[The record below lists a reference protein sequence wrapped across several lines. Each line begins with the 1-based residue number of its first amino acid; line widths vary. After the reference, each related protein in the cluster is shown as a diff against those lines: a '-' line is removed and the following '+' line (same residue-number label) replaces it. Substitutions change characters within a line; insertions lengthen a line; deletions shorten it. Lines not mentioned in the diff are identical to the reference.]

1 MKKFLLVGAIV
12 CSLVGSSFA
21 ASDPCK
27 DKVNEAKKLAAKCKA
42 MPKGSEKTQCA
53 NSYKVLKNQ
62 AEQACRS
69 GGLDEKGME
78 DAIRQWEKQVNNCKG
93 KQNKRCASALQ
104 QLGHYQFQLEEKHFL
119 DKNAQYEED
128 VAWCADRDNKP
139 AKCANIDQLPKA
151 DHQKSLG
158 YFLEYI
164 DKYPKE
170 DKTPTVIYQAAA
182 VQEAS
187 GEDEKAFKL
196 RMRLVEN
203 FPDNGLVPKA
213 WLRIAEYHFMNRKF
227 RDAIKAYKKVTGF
240 ETLTGK
246 EAALAMY
253 HLAESY
259 YNIAEYETAAIKYY
273 EYIIGADKGKYP
285 ADLRAEAMDF
295 MAASFSDLEGGGVQE
310 AEAFLKDKK
319 VPFKDSVYYRIG
331 MKNKDHDRNEEAVQ
345 SFKRLMSIN
354 PDYIDAPLA
363 DIAMIEILIIQQKF
377 EEAQQHR
384 YTVVK
389 RYDRSSSWYKK
400 NQKYPESVKNAETAI
415 RGAMLDI
422 PQYHHARAAKLTKE
436 GDLEAGKKQYA
447 EAIKAYEAFL
457 KRYAKEPTWDEYKV
471 HINLALVYQ
480 EMAQYANAAKMFNWI
495 VDTDTTR
502 YGRRPMG
509 SEALL
514 KKEEAAYNAVLMMD
528 QAREAAKKKNYNDDA
543 VKAYSSAETKAYF
556 AQVDKYMAKFGQNKE
571 AAELAYNAAIV
582 HYDAK
587 QFKVAVGVLRKLKQD
602 FPKHQ
607 YILLISRMLAQ
618 SLLESGSYDESLTEF
633 EWLYKQ
639 YTQVKETRNDSMA
652 KEIEKAI
659 AYVLFQMAEQ
669 SVKAGQYEKGAEAY
683 LALVKRYPLID
694 IADKAVFEAGAAYE
708 KNQNYTKAAETFM
721 ILPKQYA
728 KSPLTIKGIVRAGD
742 AHKKAANAKKSD
754 QKYFEAEYREAAQT
768 YLFITNN
775 FPQDSMAFMAIGSAA
790 QTYDSIADK
799 KSAAMTY
806 EIAYKRYPKDERTP
820 GYLYSAC
827 LSYDEAK
834 MTDEA
839 IRCNKDLVRDYPK
852 SSYALDAAFSIPMA
866 YGNAKKWDLAAQ
878 EYHFFIKNYGN
889 DDKEKLIAAY
899 IGAARAYMELKE
911 EEKAVEDYRKTLEA
925 YDKYGLQIKN
935 ADPGVP
941 AEAAFYLGEYEYHK
955 MEPYVLKGKEKEK
968 AKIIKTLVD
977 ILQKAMSQYSKSA
990 TYASERW
997 TFKATNKMGM
1007 LFVTMAA
1014 KIREQELNGKKEE
1027 ERFAERIGIVQQLPS
1042 YYEQARPIF
1051 QKNIDLARDQGFY
1064 NQDVIEAEE
1073 GYIEM
1078 YYQGCAVFVEV
1089 ADAFANSPLPDSA
1102 SIVKEYVEYE
1112 GMAKEDAIEAVH
1124 EDLEAYREEL
1134 TNRSNG
1140 AKELAVP
1147 QCATGIKAA
1156 AHYGIENQW
1165 TAKLF
1170 ELLKSLDENN
1180 ETLNTKI
1187 EKFDPSTLFSDPA
1200 YFKTKARLEQIA
1212 KSEVMTPEEQI
1223 NTYREIIKDAKAE
1236 NEKLKAELA
1245 DLQKQLYAGSAST
1258 TSSVGGSDASMD
1270 EPAEAAEEPEP
1281 APAPAPKAKKKAKKK
1296 KK

>member
-1 MKKFLLVGAIV
+1 MKKIILVAAIV
-12 CSLVGSSFA
+12 CSFIGTSFA

-27 DKVNEAKKLAAKCKA
+27 DKTNEAKKLLAKCKS
-42 MPKGSEKTQCA
+42 MEKGSAKYKECA
-53 NSYKVLKNQ
+53 NSYKVAKNQ
-62 AEQACRS
+62 AAQACRS
-69 GGLDEKGME
+69 GGLDEKGMQ
-78 DAIRQWEKQVNNCKG
+78 DAITQWEKQVNNCKG

-104 QLGHYQFQLEEKHFL
+104 QLGHYQFQLEEKLFL
-119 DKNAQYEED
+119 DKQEQYEED

-139 AKCANIDQLPKA
+139 AKCADIDKFPKA

-170 DKTPTVIYQAAA
+170 DKTPVVLYQAAA

-187 GEDEKAFKL
+187 GEDDKAYKL

-240 ETLTGK
+240 ENLTGK

-273 EYIIGADKGKYP
+273 DYIIGADKGKYP
-285 ADLRAEAMDF
+285 NDLRAEAMDF

-384 YTVVK
+384 YVVVK
-389 RYDRSSSWYKK
+389 RYDRNSSWYKR

-480 EMAQYANAAKMFNWI
+480 EMGQHANAAKMFNWI

-509 SEALL
+509 SESLL

-528 QAREAAKKKNYNDDA
+528 QAREDAKKKKAGDDA
-543 VKAYSSAETKAYF
+543 KKAYTLPETKAYF
-556 AQVDKYMAKFGQNKE
+556 AQVDKYMAKYGNNKE

-587 QFKVAVGVLRKLKQD
+587 QYKTAVTVLRELRKKY
-602 FPKHQ
+602 PNHQ

-618 SLLESGSYDESLTEF
+618 SLLESDQLDEALTEF

-639 YTQVKETRNDSMA
+639 YHDVKATKNDSMA

-659 AYVLFQMAEQ
+659 AAVLFQMAEKA
-669 SVKAGQYEKGAEAY
+669 VKNQRYEEGAQAY
-683 LALVKRYPLID
+683 LALVKRYPLVSF
-694 IADKAVFEAGAAYE
+694 ADKAVFEAGVAYE
-708 KNQNYTKAAETFM
+708 NAKQHDKAAETFM

-728 KSPLTIKGIVRAGD
+728 SSSLTIKGILRA
-742 AHKKAANAKKSD
+742 ASNYKKGGKPQQAATT
-754 QKYFEAEYREAAQT
+754 F
-768 YLFITNN
+768 LFITNN
-775 FPQDSMAFMAIGSAA
+775 FPQDSMAFQAIGFAA
-790 QTYDSIADK
+790 QTYDSIPDK
-799 KSAAMTY
+799 KNAAVTF
-806 EIAYKRYPKDERTP
+806 ELAYKRYPKHEKTP
-820 GYLYSAC
+820 AFLYSAC

-839 IRCNKDLVRDYPK
+839 IRCSKDLVRDYPK
-852 SSYALDAAFSIPMA
+852 STYALDAAFSIPVA

-941 AEAAFYLGEYEYHK
+941 AEAAFYLGEHEFHK
-955 MEPYVLKGKEKEK
+955 MDPYVLKGKEKEK
-968 AKIIKTLVD
+968 AKTIKTLVE
-977 ILQKAMSQYSKSA
+977 ILQKAMGHYSKSA

-1027 ERFAERIGIVQQLPS
+1027 ERFAERITVVQQLPS

-1102 SIVKEYVEYE
+1102 AIVKEYVEYE
-1112 GMAKEDAIEAVH
+1112 GAVKEDAIEMAH

-1134 TNRSNG
+1134 NNRSNG

-1147 QCATGIKAA
+1147 QCATGIKAS
-1156 AHYGIENQW
+1156 AHYGIDNQW

-1170 ELLKSLDENN
+1170 ETLKSLDENN

-1187 EKFDPSTLFSDPA
+1187 EKFDPSTLFADPS
-1200 YFKTKARLEQIA
+1200 YFKTKARIEQIS

-1223 NTYREIIKDAKAE
+1223 NTYRDIIKEAQSE

-1245 DLQKQLYAGSAST
+1245 ELKKQMAPAPST
-1258 TSSVGGSDASMD
+1258 SMGGMDDDTSMD
-1270 EPAEAAEEPEP
+1270 SPAPAA
-1281 APAPAPKAKKKAKKK
+1281 APAPAKKASAKKKGKKR
-1296 KK
+1296 

>member
-1 MKKFLLVGAIV
+1 ML
-12 CSLVGSSFA
+12 
-21 ASDPCK
+21 
-27 DKVNEAKKLAAKCKA
+27 AKCKS
-42 MPKGSEKTQCA
+42 MEKGSAKYKECA
-53 NSYKVLKNQ
+53 NSYKVAKNQ
-62 AEQACRS
+62 AAQACRS
-69 GGLDEKGME
+69 GGLDEKGMQ
-78 DAIRQWEKQVNNCKG
+78 DAITQWEKQVNNCKG

-104 QLGHYQFQLEEKHFL
+104 QLGHYQFQLEEKLFL
-119 DKNAQYEED
+119 DKQEQYEED

-139 AKCANIDQLPKA
+139 AKCADIDKFPKA

-170 DKTPTVIYQAAA
+170 DKTPVVLYQAAA

-187 GEDEKAFKL
+187 GEDDKAYKL
-196 RMRLVEN
+196 RMRLVEG

-240 ETLTGK
+240 ENLTGK

-273 EYIIGADKGKYP
+273 DYIIGADKGKYP
-285 ADLRAEAMDF
+285 NDLRAEAMDF

-384 YTVVK
+384 YVVVK
-389 RYDRSSSWYKK
+389 RYDRNSSWYKR

-480 EMAQYANAAKMFNWI
+480 EMGQHANAAKMFNWI

-509 SEALL
+509 SESLL

-528 QAREAAKKKNYNDDA
+528 QAREDAKKKKAGDDA
-543 VKAYSSAETKAYF
+543 KKAYTLPETKAYF
-556 AQVDKYMAKFGQNKE
+556 AQVDKYMAKYGNNKE

-587 QFKVAVGVLRKLKQD
+587 QYKTAVTVLRELRKKY
-602 FPKHQ
+602 PNHQ

-618 SLLESGSYDESLTEF
+618 SLLESDQLDEALTEF

-639 YTQVKETRNDSMA
+639 YHDVKATKNDSMA

-659 AYVLFQMAEQ
+659 AAVLFQMAEKA
-669 SVKAGQYEKGAEAY
+669 VKAQRYEEGAVAY
-683 LALVKRYPLID
+683 LALVKRYPLVSF
-694 IADKAVFEAGAAYE
+694 ADKAVFEAGVAYE
-708 KNQNYTKAAETFM
+708 NAKQHDKAAETFM

-728 KSPLTIKGIVRAGD
+728 SSSLTIKGILRA
-742 AHKKAANAKKSD
+742 ASNYKKGGKPQQAATT
-754 QKYFEAEYREAAQT
+754 F
-768 YLFITNN
+768 LFITNN
-775 FPQDSMAFMAIGSAA
+775 FPQDSMAFQAIGFAA
-790 QTYDSIADK
+790 QTYDSIPDK
-799 KSAAMTY
+799 KNAAVTF
-806 EIAYKRYPKDERTP
+806 ELAYKRYPKHEKTP
-820 GYLYSAC
+820 AFLYSAC

-839 IRCNKDLVRDYPK
+839 IRCSKDLVRDYPK
-852 SSYALDAAFSIPMA
+852 STYALDAAFSIPVA

-941 AEAAFYLGEYEYHK
+941 AEAAFYLGEHEYHK
-955 MEPYVLKGKEKEK
+955 MEPIVLKGKEKEK
-968 AKIIKTLVD
+968 AKTIKQLVD

-1014 KIREQELNGKKEE
+1014 KIREQELNGKKDE
-1027 ERFAERIGIVQQLPS
+1027 ERFAERITVVQQLPS

-1102 SIVKEYVEYE
+1102 AIVKEYVEYE
-1112 GMAKEDAIEAVH
+1112 GAVKEDAIEMAH

-1134 TNRSNG
+1134 NNRSNG

-1147 QCATGIKAA
+1147 QCATGIKAS
-1156 AHYGIENQW
+1156 AHYGIDNQW

-1170 ELLKSLDENN
+1170 ETLKMLDENN

-1187 EKFDPSTLFSDPA
+1187 EKFDPSTLFADPA
-1200 YFKTKARLEQIA
+1200 YFKTKARLEQIS

-1223 NTYREIIKDAKAE
+1223 NTYRDIIKDAKAE

-1245 DLQKQLYAGSAST
+1245 ELKKQMAPAPST
-1258 TSSVGGSDASMD
+1258 SMGGMDDDTSMD
-1270 EPAEAAEEPEP
+1270 SPAPAA
-1281 APAPAPKAKKKAKKK
+1281 APAPAKKASAKKKGKKR
-1296 KK
+1296 

>member
-1 MKKFLLVGAIV
+1 MKRILLLTAMVL
-12 CSLVGSSFA
+12 SLVGTSFA

-27 DKVNEAKKLAAKCKA
+27 DKTEEAKKLYAKCKS
-42 MPKGSEKTQCA
+42 MEKGSAKYKECA
-53 NSYKVLKNQ
+53 NSYKLLKNQ
-62 AEQACRS
+62 AAQACRS
-69 GGLDEKGME
+69 GGLDEEGMRS
-78 DAIRQWEKQVNNCKG
+78 AIKQWEKQVNNCKG
-93 KQNKRCASALQ
+93 KQNARCASALQ
-104 QLGHYQFQLEEKHFL
+104 QLGHYQFQLEEKLFL
-119 DKNAQYEED
+119 DKQAQYEED

-139 AKCANIDQLPKA
+139 AKCANIDQFPKA

-170 DKTPTVIYQAAA
+170 SKTPMVLYQAAA

-187 GEDEKAFKL
+187 GEDEKAFRL
-196 RMRLVEN
+196 RERLVRN

-227 RDAIKAYKKVTGF
+227 RDAIDAYKKVTGF
-240 ETLTGK
+240 ENLTGK

-259 YNIAEYETAAIKYY
+259 YNIAEYETAAVKYY
-273 EYIIGADKGKYP
+273 DYIIGADKGKYP
-285 ADLRAEAMDF
+285 NDLRAEAMDF
-295 MAASFSDLEGGGVQE
+295 MAASFSDLEGGGVAE

-377 EEAQQHR
+377 EDAQKHR

-389 RYDRSSSWYKK
+389 RYDRNSSWYKK

-457 KRYAKEPTWDEYKV
+457 KRYAKEPSWDEYRV

-480 EMAQYANAAKMFNWI
+480 EMQQFANAAKMFNWI
-495 VDTDTTR
+495 VDSDTTR

-509 SEALL
+509 DKELL

-528 QAREAAKKKNYNDDA
+528 QAREAAKTKKYGGDA
-543 VKAYSSAETKAYF
+543 TKAYKGEETKAYF

-582 HYDAK
+582 HYEAK
-587 QFKVAVGVLRKLKQD
+587 QYKTAVTVLRDLVQRYPD
-602 FPKHQ
+602 HQ
-607 YILLISRMLAQ
+607 YILLIRRMLAQ
-618 SLLESGSYDESLTEF
+618 SLLESDQLDEALVEF

-639 YTQVKETRNDSMA
+639 YHDVKATKNDSMA

-659 AYVLFQMAEQ
+659 AAVLFQKAEKA
-669 SVKAGQYEKGAEAY
+669 VKAQRYEEGAVAY
-683 LALVKRYPLID
+683 LALVKRYPLVSF
-694 IADKAVFEAGAAYE
+694 ADKAVFEAGVAYE
-708 KNQNYTKAAETFM
+708 KANKHEQAAETFM
-721 ILPKQYA
+721 MLPKSYA
-728 KSPLTIKGIVRAGD
+728 SSSLTIKGILRA
-742 AHKKAANAKKSD
+742 ASNYKKAGNPR
-754 QKYFEAEYREAAQT
+754 QAAQT
-768 YLFITNN
+768 FLFITNN
-775 FPQDSMAFMAIGSAA
+775 FPQDSMAFQAIGFAA
-790 QTYDSIADK
+790 QTFDSIPDK
-799 KSAAMTY
+799 KQAAVTY
-806 EIAYKRYPKDERTP
+806 ELAYKRYPKDERTP
-820 GYLYSAC
+820 SFLYSAC
-827 LSYDEAK
+827 LSYDEAQ

-839 IRCNKDLVRDYPK
+839 IRCSKDLVHDYPK
-852 SSYALDAAFSIPMA
+852 STYALDAAFSIPVA
-866 YGNAKKWDLAAQ
+866 YGNAKKWEEAAK
-878 EYHFFIKNYGN
+878 EYHFFIKNYTE
-889 DDKEKLIAAY
+889 DKEKLIAAY

-911 EEKAVEDYRKTLEA
+911 EEKAVADYDQTLKN

-941 AEAAFYLGEYEYHK
+941 AEAAFYLGEHEYNK

-968 AKIIKTLVD
+968 AATIKKLVE
-977 ILQKAMSQYSKSA
+977 ILQAAMGHYSKSA
-990 TYASERW
+990 SYASEKW
-997 TFKATNKMGM
+997 TFRATNKMGM
-1007 LFVTMAA
+1007 LFVVMAT
-1014 KIREQELNGKKEE
+1014 KVREQEKSAKGEE
-1027 ERFAERIGIVQQLPS
+1027 EMFAERITIVQQLPP
-1042 YYEQARPIF
+1042 YYDQARPIF

-1064 NQDVIEAEE
+1064 NQDVVQAEE

-1078 YYQGCAVFVEV
+1078 YYQQCAVFAEV
-1089 ADAFANSPLPDSA
+1089 ADAFANAPLPDSA
-1102 SIVKEYVEYE
+1102 AIVREYVEYE
-1112 GMAKEDAIEAVH
+1112 GAVKEDAIEMAH

-1134 TNRSNG
+1134 NNKSDA
-1140 AKELAVP
+1140 AKQAAVP
-1147 QCATGIKAA
+1147 VCATGIKAS
-1156 AHYGIENQW
+1156 AHYGIDNQW

-1170 ELLKSLDENN
+1170 ELLKQMDETN

-1187 EKFDPSTLFSDPA
+1187 EKFDPSTLFADPA
-1200 YFKTKARLEQIA
+1200 YFKTKARIEQIS
-1212 KSEVMTPEEQI
+1212 KSEVMTPEEKLA
-1223 NTYREIIKDAKAE
+1223 TYRDIIKEAKAE
-1236 NEKLKAELA
+1236 NEKLKKELAELKA
-1245 DLQKQLYAGSAST
+1245 QMAPAPSAAGAAGAEVGASE
-1258 TSSVGGSDASMD
+1258 SGA
-1270 EPAEAAEEPEP
+1270 EPEAAP
-1281 APAPAPKAKKKAKKK
+1281 AAAPAPKKKGKKK
-1296 KK
+1296 K

>member
-1 MKKFLLVGAIV
+1 MKKIFLVAAIV
-12 CSLVGSSFA
+12 CSFVGTSFA

-27 DKVNEAKKLAAKCKA
+27 DKTKEAKNLLAKCKS
-42 MPKGSEKTQCA
+42 MEKGSAKYKECA
-53 NSYKVLKNQ
+53 NSYKVAKNQ
-62 AEQACRS
+62 AAQACRS
-69 GGLDEKGME
+69 GGLDEKGMQ
-78 DAIRQWEKQVNNCKG
+78 DAITQWEKQVNNCKG

-104 QLGHYQFQLEEKHFL
+104 QLGHYQFQLEEKLFL
-119 DKNAQYEED
+119 DKQEQYEED

-139 AKCANIDQLPKA
+139 AKCADIDKFPKA

-170 DKTPTVIYQAAA
+170 DKTPVVLYQAAA

-187 GEDEKAFKL
+187 GEDDKAYKL
-196 RMRLVEN
+196 RMRLVEG

-240 ETLTGK
+240 ENLTGK

-273 EYIIGADKGKYP
+273 DYIIGADKGKYP
-285 ADLRAEAMDF
+285 NDLRAEAMDF

-384 YTVVK
+384 YVVVK
-389 RYDRSSSWYKK
+389 RYDRNSSWYKR

-480 EMAQYANAAKMFNWI
+480 EMGQHANAAKMFNWI

-509 SEALL
+509 SESLL

-528 QAREAAKKKNYNDDA
+528 QAREDAKKKKAGDDA
-543 VKAYSSAETKAYF
+543 KKAYTLPETKAYF
-556 AQVDKYMAKFGQNKE
+556 AQVDKYMAKYGNNKE

-587 QFKVAVGVLRKLKQD
+587 QYKTAVTVLRELRKKY
-602 FPKHQ
+602 PNHQ

-618 SLLESGSYDESLTEF
+618 SLLESDQLDEALTEF

-639 YTQVKETRNDSMA
+639 YHDVKATKNDSMA

-659 AYVLFQMAEQ
+659 AAVLFQMAEKA
-669 SVKAGQYEKGAEAY
+669 VKAQRYEEGAVAY
-683 LALVKRYPLID
+683 LALVKRYPLVSF
-694 IADKAVFEAGAAYE
+694 ADKAVFEAGVAYE
-708 KNQNYTKAAETFM
+708 NAKQHDKAAETFM

-728 KSPLTIKGIVRAGD
+728 SSSLTIKGILRA
-742 AHKKAANAKKSD
+742 ASNYKKGGKPQQAATT
-754 QKYFEAEYREAAQT
+754 F
-768 YLFITNN
+768 LFITNN
-775 FPQDSMAFMAIGSAA
+775 FPQDSMAFQAIGFAA
-790 QTYDSIADK
+790 QTYDSIPDK
-799 KSAAMTY
+799 KNAAVTF
-806 EIAYKRYPKDERTP
+806 ELAYKRYPKHEKTP
-820 GYLYSAC
+820 AFLYSAC

-839 IRCNKDLVRDYPK
+839 IRCSKDLVRDYPK
-852 SSYALDAAFSIPMA
+852 STYALDAAFSIPVA

-941 AEAAFYLGEYEYHK
+941 AEAAFYLGEHEYHK
-955 MEPYVLKGKEKEK
+955 MEPIVLKGKEKEK
-968 AKIIKTLVD
+968 AKTIKQLVD

-1014 KIREQELNGKKEE
+1014 KIREQELNGKKDE
-1027 ERFAERIGIVQQLPS
+1027 ERFAERITVVQQLPS

-1102 SIVKEYVEYE
+1102 AIVKEYVEYE
-1112 GMAKEDAIEAVH
+1112 GAVKEDAIEMAH

-1134 TNRSNG
+1134 NNRSNG

-1147 QCATGIKAA
+1147 QCATGIKAS
-1156 AHYGIENQW
+1156 AHYGIDNQW

-1170 ELLKSLDENN
+1170 ETLKMLDENN

-1187 EKFDPSTLFSDPA
+1187 EKFDPSTLFADPA
-1200 YFKTKARLEQIA
+1200 YFKTKARLEQIS

-1223 NTYREIIKDAKAE
+1223 NTYRDIIKDAKAE

-1245 DLQKQLYAGSAST
+1245 ELKKQMAPAPST
-1258 TSSVGGSDASMD
+1258 SMGGMDDDTSMD
-1270 EPAEAAEEPEP
+1270 SPAPAA
-1281 APAPAPKAKKKAKKK
+1281 APAPAKKASAKKKGKKR
-1296 KK
+1296 

>member
-1 MKKFLLVGAIV
+1 MQSKGLSRVFSNTTVQKHQFFGAQP
-12 CSLVGSSFA
+12 SLQS
-21 ASDPCK
+21 
-27 DKVNEAKKLAAKCKA
+27 
-42 MPKGSEKTQCA
+42 
-53 NSYKVLKNQ
+53 NS
-62 AEQACRS
+62 
-69 GGLDEKGME
+69 
-78 DAIRQWEKQVNNCKG
+78 
-93 KQNKRCASALQ
+93 
-104 QLGHYQFQLEEKHFL
+104 H
-119 DKNAQYEED
+119 
-128 VAWCADRDNKP
+128 
-139 AKCANIDQLPKA
+139 
-151 DHQKSLG
+151 
-158 YFLEYI
+158 
-164 DKYPKE
+164 
-170 DKTPTVIYQAAA
+170 IY
-182 VQEAS
+182 
-187 GEDEKAFKL
+187 
-196 RMRLVEN
+196 
-203 FPDNGLVPKA
+203 
-213 WLRIAEYHFMNRKF
+213 
-227 RDAIKAYKKVTGF
+227 
-240 ETLTGK
+240 
-246 EAALAMY
+246 
-253 HLAESY
+253 
-259 YNIAEYETAAIKYY
+259 
-273 EYIIGADKGKYP
+273 
-285 ADLRAEAMDF
+285 
-295 MAASFSDLEGGGVQE
+295 
-310 AEAFLKDKK
+310 
-319 VPFKDSVYYRIG
+319 

-384 YTVVK
+384 YVVVK
-389 RYDRSSSWYKK
+389 RYDRNSSWYKR

-480 EMAQYANAAKMFNWI
+480 EMGQHANAAKMFNWI

-509 SEALL
+509 SESLL

-528 QAREAAKKKNYNDDA
+528 QAREDAKKKKAGDDA
-543 VKAYSSAETKAYF
+543 KKAYTLPETKAYF
-556 AQVDKYMAKFGQNKE
+556 AQVDKYMAKYGNNKE

-587 QFKVAVGVLRKLKQD
+587 QYKTAVTVLRELRKKY
-602 FPKHQ
+602 PNHQ

-618 SLLESGSYDESLTEF
+618 SLLESDQLDEALTEF

-639 YTQVKETRNDSMA
+639 YHDVKATKNDSMA

-659 AYVLFQMAEQ
+659 AAVLFQMAEKA
-669 SVKAGQYEKGAEAY
+669 VKNQRYEEGAQAY
-683 LALVKRYPLID
+683 LALVKRYPLVSF
-694 IADKAVFEAGAAYE
+694 ADKAVFEAGVAYE
-708 KNQNYTKAAETFM
+708 NAKQHDKAAETFM

-728 KSPLTIKGIVRAGD
+728 SSSLTIKGILRA
-742 AHKKAANAKKSD
+742 ASNYKKGGKPQQAATT
-754 QKYFEAEYREAAQT
+754 F
-768 YLFITNN
+768 LFITNN
-775 FPQDSMAFMAIGSAA
+775 FPQDSMAFQAIGFAA
-790 QTYDSIADK
+790 QTYDSIPDK
-799 KSAAMTY
+799 KNAAVTF
-806 EIAYKRYPKDERTP
+806 ELAYKRYPKHEKTP
-820 GYLYSAC
+820 AFLYSAC

-839 IRCNKDLVRDYPK
+839 IRCSKDLVRDYPK
-852 SSYALDAAFSIPMA
+852 STYALDAAFSIPVA

-941 AEAAFYLGEYEYHK
+941 AEAAFYLGEHEFHK
-955 MEPYVLKGKEKEK
+955 MDPYVLKGKEKEK
-968 AKIIKTLVD
+968 AKTIKTLVE
-977 ILQKAMSQYSKSA
+977 ILQKAMGHYSKSA

-1027 ERFAERIGIVQQLPS
+1027 ERFAERITVVQQLPS

-1102 SIVKEYVEYE
+1102 AIVKEYVEYE
-1112 GMAKEDAIEAVH
+1112 GAVKEDAIEMAH

-1134 TNRSNG
+1134 NNRSNG

-1147 QCATGIKAA
+1147 QCATGIKAS
-1156 AHYGIENQW
+1156 AHYGIDNQW
-1165 TAKLF
+1165 TAKLY
-1170 ELLKSLDENN
+1170 ETLKSLDENN

-1187 EKFDPSTLFSDPA
+1187 EKFDPSTLFADPS
-1200 YFKTKARLEQIA
+1200 YFKTKARIEQIS

-1223 NTYREIIKDAKAE
+1223 NTYRDIIKEAQSE

-1245 DLQKQLYAGSAST
+1245 ELKKQMAPAPST
-1258 TSSVGGSDASMD
+1258 SMGGMDDDTSMD
-1270 EPAEAAEEPEP
+1270 SPAPAA
-1281 APAPAPKAKKKAKKK
+1281 APAPAKKASAKKKGKKR
-1296 KK
+1296 

>member
-1 MKKFLLVGAIV
+1 MKKIFLVAAIV
-12 CSLVGSSFA
+12 CSFVGTSFA

-27 DKVNEAKKLAAKCKA
+27 DKTNEAKKLLAKCKS
-42 MPKGSEKTQCA
+42 MEKGSPKYKECA
-53 NSYKVLKNQ
+53 NSYKVAKNQ
-62 AEQACRS
+62 AAQACRS
-69 GGLDEKGME
+69 GGLDEKGMQ
-78 DAIRQWEKQVNNCKG
+78 DAIAQWEKQVNNCKG

-104 QLGHYQFQLEEKHFL
+104 QLGHYQFQLEEKLFL
-119 DKNAQYEED
+119 DKQEQYEED

-139 AKCANIDQLPKA
+139 AKCADIDKFPKA

-170 DKTPTVIYQAAA
+170 DKTPVVLYQAAA

-187 GEDEKAFKL
+187 GEDDKAYKL
-196 RMRLVEN
+196 RMRLVEG

-240 ETLTGK
+240 ENLTGK

-259 YNIAEYETAAIKYY
+259 YNIAEYETAAVKYY
-273 EYIIGADKGKYP
+273 DYIIGADKGKYP
-285 ADLRAEAMDF
+285 NDLRAEAMDF

-345 SFKRLMSIN
+345 SFKRLMQIN

-363 DIAMIEILIIQQKF
+363 DIAMIEILIVQQKF

-384 YTVVK
+384 YVVVK
-389 RYDRSSSWYKK
+389 RYDRNSSWYKR
-400 NQKYPESVKNAETAI
+400 NQKYPESVKNAEIAI

-480 EMAQYANAAKMFNWI
+480 EMGQHANAAKMFNWI

-528 QAREAAKKKNYNDDA
+528 QAREDAKKKKAGDDA
-543 VKAYSSAETKAYF
+543 KKAYTLPETKAYF
-556 AQVDKYMAKFGQNKE
+556 AQVDKYMAKYGNNKE

-587 QFKVAVGVLRKLKQD
+587 QYKTAVTVLRELRKKY
-602 FPKHQ
+602 PNHQ

-618 SLLESGSYDESLTEF
+618 SLLESDQLDEALTEF

-639 YTQVKETRNDSMA
+639 YHDVKATKNDSMA

-659 AYVLFQMAEQ
+659 AAVLFQMAEKA
-669 SVKAGQYEKGAEAY
+669 VKAQRYEEGAVAY
-683 LALVKRYPLID
+683 LALVKRYPLVSF
-694 IADKAVFEAGAAYE
+694 ADKAVFEAGVAYE
-708 KNQNYTKAAETFM
+708 NAKQHDKAAETFM

-728 KSPLTIKGIVRAGD
+728 SSSLTIKGILRA
-742 AHKKAANAKKSD
+742 ASNYKKGGKPQQAATT
-754 QKYFEAEYREAAQT
+754 F
-768 YLFITNN
+768 LFITNN
-775 FPQDSMAFMAIGSAA
+775 FPQDSMAFQAIGFAA
-790 QTYDSIADK
+790 QTYDSIPDK
-799 KSAAMTY
+799 KNAAVTF
-806 EIAYKRYPKDERTP
+806 ELAYKRYPKHEKTP
-820 GYLYSAC
+820 AFLYSAC

-839 IRCNKDLVRDYPK
+839 IRCSKDLVRDYPK
-852 SSYALDAAFSIPMA
+852 STYALDAAFSIPVA

-941 AEAAFYLGEYEYHK
+941 AEAAFYLGEHEYHK
-955 MEPYVLKGKEKEK
+955 MEPIVLKGKEKEK
-968 AKIIKTLVD
+968 AKTIKQLVD

-1014 KIREQELNGKKEE
+1014 KIREQELNGKKDE
-1027 ERFAERIGIVQQLPS
+1027 ERFAERITVVQQLPS

-1102 SIVKEYVEYE
+1102 AIVKEYVEYE
-1112 GMAKEDAIEAVH
+1112 GAVKEDAIEMAH

-1147 QCATGIKAA
+1147 QCATGIKAS
-1156 AHYGIENQW
+1156 AHYGIDNQW

-1170 ELLKSLDENN
+1170 ETLKMLDENN

-1187 EKFDPSTLFSDPA
+1187 EKFDPSTLFADPS
-1200 YFKTKARLEQIA
+1200 YFKTKARLEQIS

-1223 NTYREIIKDAKAE
+1223 NTYRDIIKDAKAE

-1245 DLQKQLYAGSAST
+1245 ELKKQMAPAPST
-1258 TSSVGGSDASMD
+1258 SMGGMDDTSMGSD
-1270 EPAEAAEEPEP
+1270 EP
-1281 APAPAPKAKKKAKKK
+1281 APAPAPAKKASGKKK
-1296 KK
+1296 GKRK

>member
-1 MKKFLLVGAIV
+1 MKKIILVAAIV
-12 CSLVGSSFA
+12 CSFIGTSFA

-27 DKVNEAKKLAAKCKA
+27 DKTNEAKKLLAKCKS
-42 MPKGSEKTQCA
+42 MEKGSAKYKECA
-53 NSYKVLKNQ
+53 NSYKVAKNQ
-62 AEQACRS
+62 AAQACRS
-69 GGLDEKGME
+69 GGLDEKGMQ
-78 DAIRQWEKQVNNCKG
+78 DAINQWEKQVNNCKG

-104 QLGHYQFQLEEKHFL
+104 QLGHYQFQLEEKLFL
-119 DKNAQYEED
+119 DKQEQYEED

-139 AKCANIDQLPKA
+139 AKCADIDKFPKA

-170 DKTPTVIYQAAA
+170 DKTPVVLYQAAA

-187 GEDEKAFKL
+187 GEDDKAYKL

-240 ETLTGK
+240 ENLTGK

-273 EYIIGADKGKYP
+273 DYIIGADKGKYP
-285 ADLRAEAMDF
+285 NDLRAEAMDF

-384 YTVVK
+384 YVVVK
-389 RYDRSSSWYKK
+389 RYDRNSSWYKR

-480 EMAQYANAAKMFNWI
+480 EMGQHANAAKMFNWI

-509 SEALL
+509 SESLL

-528 QAREAAKKKNYNDDA
+528 QAREDAKKKKAGDDA
-543 VKAYSSAETKAYF
+543 KKAYTLPETKAYF
-556 AQVDKYMAKFGQNKE
+556 AQVDKYMAKYGNNKE

-587 QFKVAVGVLRKLKQD
+587 QYKTAVTVLRELRKKY
-602 FPKHQ
+602 PNHQ

-618 SLLESGSYDESLTEF
+618 SLLESDQLDEALTEF

-639 YTQVKETRNDSMA
+639 YHDVKATKNDSMA

-659 AYVLFQMAEQ
+659 AAVLFQMAEKA
-669 SVKAGQYEKGAEAY
+669 VKAQRYEEGAQAY
-683 LALVKRYPLID
+683 LALVKRYPLVSF
-694 IADKAVFEAGAAYE
+694 ADKAVFEAGVAYE
-708 KNQNYTKAAETFM
+708 NAKQHDKAAETFM
-721 ILPKQYA
+721 ILPKSYA
-728 KSPLTIKGIVRAGD
+728 SSSLTIKGILRA
-742 AHKKAANAKKSD
+742 ASNYKKGGKPQQAATT
-754 QKYFEAEYREAAQT
+754 F
-768 YLFITNN
+768 LFITNN
-775 FPQDSMAFMAIGSAA
+775 FPQDSMAFQAIGFAA
-790 QTYDSIADK
+790 QTYDSIPDK
-799 KSAAMTY
+799 KNAAVTF
-806 EIAYKRYPKDERTP
+806 ELAYKRYPKHEKTP
-820 GYLYSAC
+820 AFLYSAC

-839 IRCNKDLVRDYPK
+839 IRCSKDLVRDYPK
-852 SSYALDAAFSIPMA
+852 STYALDAAFSIPVA

-955 MEPYVLKGKEKEK
+955 MEPIVLKGKEKEK
-968 AKIIKTLVD
+968 AKTIKQLVD

-1014 KIREQELNGKKEE
+1014 KIREQELNGKKDE
-1027 ERFAERIGIVQQLPS
+1027 ERFAERITVVQQLPS

-1102 SIVKEYVEYE
+1102 AIVKEYVEYE
-1112 GMAKEDAIEAVH
+1112 GAVKEDAIEMAH

-1147 QCATGIKAA
+1147 QCATGIKAS
-1156 AHYGIENQW
+1156 AHYGIDNQW

-1170 ELLKSLDENN
+1170 ETLKMLDENN

-1187 EKFDPSTLFSDPA
+1187 EKFDPSTLFADPA
-1200 YFKTKARLEQIA
+1200 YFKTKARLEQIS

-1223 NTYREIIKDAKAE
+1223 NTYRDIIKDAKAE

-1245 DLQKQLYAGSAST
+1245 ELKKQMAPAPST
-1258 TSSVGGSDASMD
+1258 SMGGMDDDTSMD
-1270 EPAEAAEEPEP
+1270 SPAPAA
-1281 APAPAPKAKKKAKKK
+1281 APAPAKKASAKKKGKKR
-1296 KK
+1296 

>member
-1 MKKFLLVGAIV
+1 MKKFLLVSAMI
-12 CSLVGSSFA
+12 CALVGNAFA

-27 DKVNEAKKLAAKCKA
+27 DKVAEAKKLAAKCKSYK
-42 MPKGSEKTQCA
+42 KGSSEFKKCA
-53 NSYKVLKNQ
+53 SSYKVLKNQ
-62 AEQACRS
+62 ADQACRS
-69 GGLDEKGME
+69 GGLDEKGMRQ
-78 DAIRQWEKQVNNCKG
+78 AIAQWEKQVNNCKG

-104 QLGHYQFQLEEKHFL
+104 QLGHYQFQLEEKLFL
-119 DKNAQYEED
+119 DAQGQYEED

-151 DHQKSLG
+151 EHSKSLG

-170 DKTPTVIYQAAA
+170 DKTPVVMYQAAA
-182 VQEAS
+182 VLEAS
-187 GEDEKAFKL
+187 GEDDKAYRL
-196 RMRLVEN
+196 RERLVKG
-203 FPDNGLVPKA
+203 FPENGLVPKA
-213 WLRIAEYHFMNRKF
+213 WLRMAEYHFMNRKF
-227 RDAIKAYKKVTGF
+227 RDAINAYKKVTGF
-240 ETLTGK
+240 ENLTGK

-273 EYIIGADKGKYP
+273 DYIIGADKGKYP
-285 ADLRAEAMDF
+285 NDLRAEAMDF

-345 SFKRLMSIN
+345 SFKRLMQIN

-363 DIAMIEILIIQQKF
+363 DIAMVEIFIVQQKF
-377 EEAQQHR
+377 DEAQQHR
-384 YTVVK
+384 YVVVK
-389 RYDRSSSWYKK
+389 RYDRNSSWYKK
-400 NQKYPESVKNAETAI
+400 NQKYPESVKNAERAI
-415 RGAMLDI
+415 RSAMLDI
-422 PQYHHARAAKLTKE
+422 PQFHHARAAKLTKE

-480 EMAQYANAAKMFNWI
+480 EMGQFANAAKMFNWI

-514 KKEEAAYNAVLMMD
+514 KKEEAGYNAVLMMD
-528 QAREAAKKKNYNDDA
+528 QSRENAKKNKYGDDA
-543 VKAYSSAETKAYF
+543 VKAYKSEETKAYF
-556 AQVDKYMAKFGQNKE
+556 AQVDKYMKKFGNNKE

-587 QFKVAVGVLRKLKQD
+587 QYKTAVTVLRELRQKY
-602 FPKHQ
+602 PNHQ

-618 SLLESGSYDESLTEF
+618 SLLESNQLDESLKEF

-639 YTQVKETRNDSMA
+639 YHDVKATRNDSMA

-659 AYVLFQMAEQ
+659 AAVLFQMAEQ
-669 SVKAGQYEKGAEAY
+669 SVKNGQYEKGAQAY
-683 LALVKRYPLID
+683 LALVKRYPLVSFS
-694 IADKAVFEAGAAYE
+694 DKAVFEAGAAYE
-708 KNQNYTKAAETFM
+708 NAKQYTKAAETFM
-721 ILPKQYA
+721 ILPKQYSS
-728 KSPLTIKGIVRAGD
+728 SPLTIKGVLRA
-742 AHKKAANAKKSD
+742 ASAYKKDNKP
-754 QKYFEAEYREAAQT
+754 REAAT
-768 YLFITNN
+768 TFLFITNQ
-775 FPQDSMAFMAIGSAA
+775 FPQDSMAFQAIGFAA
-790 QTYDSIADK
+790 QTYDSIPDK
-799 KSAAMTY
+799 KQAAITF
-806 EIAYKRYPKDERTP
+806 ELAYKRYPKNEKTP
-820 GYLYSAC
+820 AFLYSAC

-839 IRCNKDLVRDYPK
+839 IRCSKDLVRDYPK
-852 SSYALDAAFSIPMA
+852 STYALDAAFSIPLA
-866 YGNAKKWDLAAQ
+866 YANAKKWDEAAK
-878 EYHFFIKNYGN
+878 EYHNFIRMYTE
-889 DDKEKLIAAY
+889 DKEKLIATY

-911 EEKAVEDYRKTLEA
+911 EDKAVEDYRKTLEA

-935 ADPGVP
+935 ADPGIP
-941 AEAAFYLGEYEYHK
+941 AEAAFYLGEHEFRK
-955 MEPYVLKGKEKEK
+955 MEPYVLKGKEKDK
-968 AKIIKTLVD
+968 AKTIKTLVE
-977 ILQKAMSQYSKSA
+977 ILQKAMGHYSKSA
-990 TYASERW
+990 AYASEKW
-997 TFKATNKMGM
+997 TFRATNKMGM

-1014 KIREQELNGKKEE
+1014 KIREQQLNGKKEE
-1027 ERFAERIGIVQQLPS
+1027 EKFAERIGIVQQLPS

-1102 SIVKEYVEYE
+1102 AIVKEYVEYE
-1112 GMAKEDAIEAVH
+1112 GAVKEDAIEMAH
-1124 EDLEAYREEL
+1124 EDLEAYREALNEK
-1134 TNRSNG
+1134 SEG
-1140 AKELAVP
+1140 AKQLAIP
-1147 QCATGIKAA
+1147 QCATGIKAS
-1156 AHYGIENQW
+1156 AHYGIDNQW

-1170 ELLKSLDENN
+1170 ETLKSLDETN
-1180 ETLNTKI
+1180 EANNTKI
-1187 EKFDPSTLFSDPA
+1187 TKFDPSTLFSDPS

-1212 KSEVMTPEEQI
+1212 KSEVMTPEEQL
-1223 NTYREIIKDAKAE
+1223 NTYRDIIKDAKAE

-1245 DLQKQLYAGSAST
+1245 SLKKQLA
-1258 TSSVGGSDASMD
+1258 
-1270 EPAEAAEEPEP
+1270 P
-1281 APAPAPKAKKKAKKK
+1281 APAPATSPAGY
-1296 KK
+1296 

>member
-104 QLGHYQFQLEEKHFL
+104 QLGHYQFQPEEKHFL

-187 GEDEKAFKL
+187 GEDEKAYKL

-203 FPDNGLVPKA
+203 FPDNGLVPKT

-273 EYIIGADKGKYP
+273 EYIVGADKGKYP

-310 AEAFLKDKK
+310 AEAFLKAKK

-389 RYDRSSSWYKK
+389 RYDRNSSWYKK

-480 EMAQYANAAKMFNWI
+480 EMAQFANAAKMFNWI

-639 YTQVKETRNDSMA
+639 YSQVKETRNDSMA

-669 SVKAGQYEKGAEAY
+669 SVKGGQYEKGAEAY

-742 AHKKAANAKKSD
+742 AHKKAANLKKSD
-754 QKYFEAEYREAAQT
+754 QKYFEQEYREAAQT

-899 IGAARAYMELKE
+899 IGLKE

-941 AEAAFYLGEYEYHK
+941 AEAAFYLGEHEFHK
-955 MEPYVLKGKEKEK
+955 MEPIVLKGKEKEK
-968 AKIIKTLVD
+968 AKIIKQLVD

-1027 ERFAERIGIVQQLPS
+1027 EIFAERIGIVQQLPS

-1112 GMAKEDAIEAVH
+1112 GMVKEDAMEAVH

-1165 TAKLF
+1165 TEKLF

-1223 NTYREIIKDAKAE
+1223 NTYRDIIKDAKAE

-1245 DLQKQLYAGSAST
+1245 ELKKQLYAGSAST
-1258 TSSVGGSDASMD
+1258 TSAVGGSDASVG
-1270 EPAEAAEEPEP
+1270 EPAEAAEEPEA